1 MLISDRKKMKILMT
15 GCAVLLWLIIMP
27 VPAGAAESCRFEWT
41 WFFHESESSEE
52 MNLFTVRPFYL
63 KRAEPERTFT
73 ASLMPLLFWRYET
86 RHRDDWK
93 GLLGLWGYTSYRHP
107 GGVIDND
114 FGLFPF
120 LFYGTSPDESDRY
133 FLLWPFGGTLKGK
146 FGYEKITAALFPG
159 FLLFIFFPPAQI
171 FSWTTLAWLTLS
183 MVPVYSSW
191 SMKDYRAWGILWP
204 LSMRGSGN
212 GRDDIRIMPFY
223 SRKHKEGMYDRYS
236 VLMIL
241 NWSHEYYS
249 GDRRHMFFLFPLS
262 GRISAFTILWPFFSW
277 GYDKKRESRQYNL
290 PWPLVQIEDTKD
302 PQIYKRI
309 FFPFYGIYRYGK
321 SETFFVTPLYFRLRK
336 KAVSYDSEYHT
347 SCLIVW
353 WHKKHYH
360 AVDRENGMWW
370 RYFKIWPLLSVECN
384 ELGAFSFN
392 LLSLLPF
399 RDPEG
404 YERLYEPLWSIVE
417 YRRLSCGEKRLGI
430 LFRTYFQR
438 WGEGFFQCKIPLVV
452 TYRRIENR
460 VAELSLLFS
469 MFGFSHSSEGRYI
482 RLFWIPLRIGEPEED
497 VLSLMQKQDREAAR
511 ESWEVEALE
520 AMNIALCQREADLCS
535 RPGGFYASC
544 RI

>member
-183 MVPVYSSW
+183 IVPVLLLVHEGLSRLGD
-191 SMKDYRAWGILWP
+191 SMAAI
-204 LSMRGSGN
+204 
-212 GRDDIRIMPFY
+212 
-223 SRKHKEGMYDRYS
+223 HEGLGQRP
-236 VLMIL
+236 
-241 NWSHEYYS
+241 
-249 GDRRHMFFLFPLS
+249 RRHPNHALLLAQAQGGYVRPLF
-262 GRISAFTILWPFFSW
+262 GA
-277 GYDKKRESRQYNL
+277 D
-290 PWPLVQIEDTKD
+290 
-302 PQIYKRI
+302 
-309 FFPFYGIYRYGK
+309 
-321 SETFFVTPLYFRLRK
+321 
-336 KAVSYDSEYHT
+336 DSE
-347 SCLIVW
+347 
-353 WHKKHYH
+353 
-360 AVDRENGMWW
+360 
-370 RYFKIWPLLSVECN
+370 
-384 ELGAFSFN
+384 
-392 LLSLLPF
+392 
-399 RDPEG
+399 
-404 YERLYEPLWSIVE
+404 
-417 YRRLSCGEKRLGI
+417 
-430 LFRTYFQR
+430 
-438 WGEGFFQCKIPLVV
+438 LV
-452 TYRRIENR
+452 
-460 VAELSLLFS
+460 S
-469 MFGFSHSSEGRYI
+469 
-482 RLFWIPLRIGEPEED
+482 
-497 VLSLMQKQDREAAR
+497 
-511 ESWEVEALE
+511 
-520 AMNIALCQREADLCS
+520 
-535 RPGGFYASC
+535 
-544 RI
+544 